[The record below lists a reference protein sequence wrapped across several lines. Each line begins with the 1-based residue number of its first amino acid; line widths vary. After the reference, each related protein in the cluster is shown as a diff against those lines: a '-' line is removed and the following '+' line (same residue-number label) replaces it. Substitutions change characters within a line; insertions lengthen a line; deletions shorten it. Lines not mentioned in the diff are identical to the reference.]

1 MRAYLLIAPWWVLS
15 LFYGTIFGPAT
26 AVFIKVRE
34 SSSWT
39 TALAAGA
46 LSGIMFGAIMG
57 PTMAQQN
64 RRHRQ
69 AAGDLSP
76 QDFFVVQRAARRGPI
91 PTDPRLRAAA
101 ARAATFQLDNVRR
114 HRRSG
119 ILIFGLGL
127 VLSVA
132 FVFQSRW
139 WLLAMPAYAYLLITQ
154 WELPKR
160 LERRRKLLSDDVD
173 TAA

>member
-1 MRAYLLIAPWWVLS
+1 M
-15 LFYGTIFGPAT
+15 G
-26 AVFIKVRE
+26 VFIKVRE

-46 LSGIMFGAIMG
+46 ISGILFGAMMG
-57 PTMAQQN
+57 PTMAKQN

-69 AAGDLSP
+69 ATGDLSP

-101 ARAATFQLDNVRR
+101 ARAAAFQLDNARG
-114 HRRSG
+114 HRKSG
-119 ILIFGLGL
+119 IPIFGLGL
-127 VLSVA
+127 AMSVA

-139 WLLAMPAYAYLLITQ
+139 WLLVMPAYAYLLIAL

-160 LERRRKLLSDDVD
+160 LERRRKLLSDGVD
-173 TAA
+173 TAT